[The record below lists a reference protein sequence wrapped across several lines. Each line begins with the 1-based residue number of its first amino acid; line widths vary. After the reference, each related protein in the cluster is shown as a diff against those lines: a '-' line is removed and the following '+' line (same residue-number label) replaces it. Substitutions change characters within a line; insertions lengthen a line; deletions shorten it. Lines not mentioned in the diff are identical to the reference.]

1 MLLQHLLTMY
11 GNHFLESIQRLSQG
25 LNLALDGSAS
35 PSPEAINKQKV
46 FTLSNRQRESLT
58 PAKLSAWKKWQEDGL
73 SVQKIA
79 VRIL

>member
-1 MLLQHLLTMY
+1 MY

-46 FTLSNRQRESLT
+46 FTLSNHQRESLT
-58 PAKLSAWKKWQEDGL
+58 PAKISAWKMWQEDGL

-79 VRIL
+79 VCIL